1 MILVIMTKKVVR
13 KKRGN
18 KTNRRG
24 RTRSRG
30 SRRTR
35 VKRGGMMS
43 AFRRNIRQQ
52 MYDKRQQIYDK
63 AVNLLR
69 QYQHIL
75 PRAPPQASDGKIA
88 KEVQRYGTFVD
99 IPVDGFERSIEEF
112 QKELENPVKN
122 FEKIKTLY
130 DKIME
135 TVEEEKRKQQIE
147 ENSKKPKQSTALQ
160 FSQSPSNV
168 VSQYYL
174 QQSKGNPQRNR
185 GDVLSQFIH
194 QPFTTP
200 KIDRH
205 KQYST
210 NSGTPIKPR
219 SKMDIREGDSLG
231 LGENHDE
238 SEDEGEEP
246 AARHLAF
253 MSPIRSQ
260 PPTSHQPQSQDD
272 NKENILTSSH
282 GL

>member
-18 KTNRRG
+18 KTNRHRG

-52 MYDKRQQIYDK
+52 IYDN

-75 PRAPPQASDGKIA
+75 HRAPPQASDGKIV
-88 KEVQRYGTFVD
+88 KEVQRYGTFAD
-99 IPVDGFERSIEEF
+99 IPVDGFEWSIEEL

-122 FEKIKTLY
+122 FEKINTLY
-130 DKIME
+130 DKIMK
-135 TVEEEKRKQQIE
+135 TVEEEKIKQQIE
-147 ENSKKPKQSTALQ
+147 ENSKKPKQSTALP
-160 FSQSPSNV
+160 FSQSPYNV
-168 VSQYYL
+168 VLQLSL
-174 QQSKGNPQRNR
+174 QQPVSNPQRNR

-200 KIDRH
+200 NIDRH

-210 NSGTPIKPR
+210 NSVTPIKPR
-219 SKMDIREGDSLG
+219 PKMDIREGDG
-231 LGENHDE
+231 LGEDE
-238 SEDEGEEP
+238 DDDEGQGQGEDYEP
-246 AARHLAF
+246 ARHLNF
-253 MSPIRSQ
+253 MSPIRSP
-260 PPTSHQPQSQDD
+260 PPTSHQPPSLDY
-272 NKENILTSSH
+272 NKENILGRS
-282 GL
+282 LRF

>member
-1 MILVIMTKKVVR
+1 MTKKVVR

-52 MYDKRQQIYDK
+52 MYDK

-99 IPVDGFERSIEEF
+99 IPVDGFEWSIGEL

-130 DKIME
+130 DKIMK
-135 TVEEEKRKQQIE
+135 TKKEEEQEQPDK
-147 ENSKKPKQSTALQ
+147 ENSEKSKRSTALQ
-160 FSQSPSNV
+160 FSQSPSND

-174 QQSKGNPQRNR
+174 QHPGGNPQRNR
-185 GDVLSQFIH
+185 SDVLSQFIH

-210 NSGTPIKPR
+210 NSVTPIKPR
-219 SKMDIREGDSLG
+219 SKMDIREGDG
-231 LGENHDE
+231 LGEDE
-238 SEDEGEEP
+238 DEDEGRGEDYET
-246 AARHLAF
+246 ARHLAF
-253 MSPIRSQ
+253 MSPIRSP
-260 PPTSHQPQSQDD
+260 PPTSHQPPSQDY
-272 NKENILTSSH
+272 NKENILGRS
-282 GL
+282 LRF

>member
-1 MILVIMTKKVVR
+1 
-13 KKRGN
+13 
-18 KTNRRG
+18 
-24 RTRSRG
+24 
-30 SRRTR
+30 
-35 VKRGGMMS
+35 MS
-43 AFRRNIRQQ
+43 AFQRNI
-52 MYDKRQQIYDK
+52 RQQIYDK

-112 QKELENPVKN
+112 QKELDNPVKN

-130 DKIME
+130 DKIMK
-135 TVEEEKRKQQIE
+135 TVEEEKIKQQIE

-168 VSQYYL
+168 VSQNYL
-174 QQSKGNPQRNR
+174 QQSKGNPQHNI

-200 KIDRH
+200 NIDRH

-210 NSGTPIKPR
+210 NSVTPIKPS
-219 SKMDIREGDSLG
+219 SKRDIRQGQG
-231 LGENHDE
+231 QGQGQGED
-238 SEDEGEEP
+238 DGRT
-246 AARHLAF
+246 ARHLAF

-260 PPTSHQPQSQDD
+260 PPTSQQPPSQDY
-272 NKENILTSSH
+272 NKENILARSL

>member
-1 MILVIMTKKVVR
+1 
-13 KKRGN
+13 
-18 KTNRRG
+18 
-24 RTRSRG
+24 
-30 SRRTR
+30 
-35 VKRGGMMS
+35 MMP
-43 AFRRNIRQQ
+43 AFRRNI
-52 MYDKRQQIYDK
+52 RQQIYDK

-122 FEKIKTLY
+122 FEKINTLY

-135 TVEEEKRKQQIE
+135 TVEHEKRKQQIE
-147 ENSKKPKQSTALQ
+147 ENSEKSKRSTALP
-160 FSQSPSNV
+160 FSQSPSND

-194 QPFTTP
+194 KPFTTP

-210 NSGTPIKPR
+210 NSVTPIKPR
-219 SKMDIREGDSLG
+219 SKMDIREGDG
-231 LGENHDE
+231 LGEDE
-238 SEDEGEEP
+238 DEDEGQGEDYEP
-246 AARHLAF
+246 ARHLAF
-253 MSPIRSQ
+253 MSPIRS
-260 PPTSHQPQSQDD
+260 PPPPSHQPQSLDD
-272 NKENILTSSH
+272 NNKENILDRSL
-282 GL
+282 GF